1 MDRDEPTIPEAL
13 RRDLLHARHVA
24 SDSAHDVVVSALASP
39 HDHVRVLALRA
50 GAAHDWLYAPDW
62 ERATSDASAQVRR
75 EVALLL
81 ARHRDVLRGDERLLT
96 LLGDEDP
103 LVVDAAAFALGEW
116 ESASAVDQLIAV
128 ATSHDDARCRESAV
142 AALGAIGDPRS
153 AETVIAALNDKPP
166 VRRRAVVA
174 LTNFEGPEIDA
185 ALDAAREDRDWQ
197 VRAAI
202 DQLDRDD

>member
-1 MDRDEPTIPEAL
+1 M
-13 RRDLLHARHVA
+13 
-24 SDSAHDVVVSALASP
+24 
-39 HDHVRVLALRA
+39 
-50 GAAHDWLYAPDW
+50 
-62 ERATSDASAQVRR
+62 
-75 EVALLL
+75 
-81 ARHRDVLRGDERLLT
+81 
-96 LLGDEDP
+96 
-103 LVVDAAAFALGEW
+103 
-116 ESASAVDQLIAV
+116 
-128 ATSHDDARCRESAV
+128 